1 MTIKLYIMFAVAMTF
16 LNLTASFPSL
26 DDFDEHEHHS
36 QVSNSYHFKYAV
48 HDPVTGDEKS
58 HNEVGD
64 GHGSVKGTYSLVE
77 PDGSIR
83 VVEYTA
89 DDVHGF
95 KAEVKKIQPQKKPSS
110 TEQTFDSAEH
120 EVPYLP
126 NPVNDLEEHYDH
138 MN

>member
-1 MTIKLYIMFAVAMTF
+1 MFAVVMT
-16 LNLTASFPSL
+16 LSSLAASFPSL
-26 DDFDEHEHHS
+26 NGFDEHDEHQTHS

-58 HNEVGD
+58 HNEVSD
-64 GHGSVKGTYSLVE
+64 GHGTVKGTYSLVE

-95 KAEVKKIQPQKKPSS
+95 RAEVKKIQPQHKPLS
-110 TEQTFDSAEH
+110 TEHSFDLAEH
-120 EVPYLP
+120 KVPYFP
-126 NPVNDLEEHYDH
+126 NPTNDLEEHYDH
-138 MN
+138 KMISSN